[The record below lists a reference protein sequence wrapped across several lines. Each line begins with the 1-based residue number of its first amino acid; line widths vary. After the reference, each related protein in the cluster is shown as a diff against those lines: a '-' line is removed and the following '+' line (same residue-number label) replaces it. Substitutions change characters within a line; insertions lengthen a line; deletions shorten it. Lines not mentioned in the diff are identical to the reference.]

1 MARAIAGADGAA
13 PAERQRGDEKPPWG
27 VLDGVGHVVLQV
39 CLPLALPRAL
49 VAIAREAQT
58 EREREPE
65 P

>member
-1 MARAIAGADGAA
+1 MSAVARAIAGADGAA

-39 CLPLALPRAL
+39 CLPLAL